1 MMRKISGI
9 TEIILEKQSAKGE
22 KMRKRILSLTLSF
35 AVLLSSMSMSAVS
48 VSSANVEETAGTQL
62 QTILLDN
69 DGKNLWVTESW
80 GGANIIPNTI
90 WTTSDLYDYFY
101 NGSLSF
107 EVQSSGQTSFPF
119 RIGITSHSHNEDVT
133 VNWTDLEKYQ
143 NAVTAS
149 PEWTSYTLP
158 LYDLA
163 EIISEKG
170 FDKHNVWKIS
180 VGAVPSGESASFR
193 NMKISSDDEERQYPF
208 IKVNQVGYTCEG
220 EKNAKVSCFAKF
232 GSLSGKRY
240 EVVNK
245 DSGKVAY
252 SNMLSDAVADET
264 ISGESVYEINFD
276 AVIDEGTYFIRIP
289 NADLNTS
296 ALTPRDKEEDLKT
309 DTIVSVPFEIGDD
322 VYDEMLSDMS
332 KYYYYQ
338 RQGIDLE
345 EKYAGEFARKN
356 LHPND
361 VSVRRWSDRDNPNA
375 ETFDVSQGWYDAG
388 DYGKYVS
395 PAATSVENLLLAYEL
410 FPQEFRKLDPN
421 ILETDKTSDRY
432 SDSPAILSEIKW
444 ELDMLLKLEHPDKD
458 GSFYVA
464 ANYKDGTIYIE
475 DTLYSTSDYTSG
487 AQETDLRS
495 HLATADMAAM
505 LAHAYLV
512 YKDILAYADFAEQC
526 LETAVRA
533 WNWVT
538 DSSNEKH
545 MSIGAANR
553 TYTFTQDELDRS
565 MYWAAGALYRA
576 SKTAGN
582 NADVYENYLIANCEN
597 ENVNTCFTGSSL
609 GYSHKGRAFLG
620 FFHYLY
626 QNDAPSDKIKT
637 VFSKFEPWRKR
648 ILNYDSFGTDYPDW
662 GYWWGSNMVLAQ
674 SSMTLLLGSMVT
686 EGSDSIPDAVL
697 HSNQSAFNYILG
709 VNPVSFSYVS
719 GYGENSVKNIYSA
732 IYTKDAKLTPYKCP
746 DGYVTEGANSTNN
759 RHLSKYNGKCYMDSD
774 AEWTTN
780 ENTIYGNAAFILLT
794 AAVMSQTETDPVQG
808 DVNADGKFDIADI
821 VTLQKWLLAV
831 PGVQLADWK
840 AADLYADG
848 KVDVFDLCMM
858 RQKLFPAENTANQ
871 IHVKNT
877 EELKTALENAK
888 AGDEIILAEG
898 EYVYSGETPKG
909 YMFTGSADGT
919 KENPIVIRSENPE
932 KPAILSGSSTAENY
946 VLSVSGDWWE
956 IRDLKVTN
964 AQKGIMLDN
973 SNHTTISNCEVY
985 NIGSEGIHLRDN
997 SSSCLIEDCS
1007 VHDTGVVSPGYGEA
1021 IYVGSAQS
1029 TTGYGYECDNNT
1041 IRNCKLG
1048 PNVAA
1053 EHIDIKEYTTGTTV
1067 ENCTFD
1073 GTGMS
1078 GENYAKSFINIKG
1091 NDCVIRNNIGYR
1103 NGCTAIQR
1111 AFEQNNV
1118 ADGWGQNAM
1127 VYGNKVYMDTA
1138 TNALGKKMY
1147 FLNAWDCSATVWDN
1161 FMAYDG
1167 ELFSVD
1173 NEDDQWDYYNCN
1185 LLTYGNK

>member
-1 MMRKISGI
+1 
-9 TEIILEKQSAKGE
+9 
-22 KMRKRILSLTLSF
+22 MRKRILSLTLSF

-421 ILETDKTSDRY
+421 ILETEFMPIAMNKGLTLIRQVIGIPILLRFSARSNGNWICCSSWNIRIKTARSMSLPITRTVR
-432 SDSPAILSEIKW
+432 STLKIPCTALRITLPAPR
-444 ELDMLLKLEHPDKD
+444 KLTC
-458 GSFYVA
+458 A
-464 ANYKDGTIYIE
+464 L
-475 DTLYSTSDYTSG
+475 TL
-487 AQETDLRS
+487 QQR
-495 HLATADMAAM
+495 
-505 LAHAYLV
+505 
-512 YKDILAYADFAEQC
+512 IWRQC
-526 LETAVRA
+526 LPMRI
-533 WNWVT
+533 
-538 DSSNEKH
+538 SSIKIFWR
-545 MSIGAANR
+545 MP
-553 TYTFTQDELDRS
+553 TLQ
-565 MYWAAGALYRA
+565 
-576 SKTAGN
+576 N
-582 NADVYENYLIANCEN
+582 NAWKLLSVPG
-597 ENVNTCFTGSSL
+597 TGS
-609 GYSHKGRAFLG
+609 
-620 FFHYLY
+620 
-626 QNDAPSDKIKT
+626 Q
-637 VFSKFEPWRKR
+637 
-648 ILNYDSFGTDYPDW
+648 ILPT
-662 GYWWGSNMVLAQ
+662 
-674 SSMTLLLGSMVT
+674 
-686 EGSDSIPDAVL
+686 
-697 HSNQSAFNYILG
+697 
-709 VNPVSFSYVS
+709 
-719 GYGENSVKNIYSA
+719 KNICPLVRQIVPIHSHRMNWTEVC
-732 IYTKDAKLTPYKCP
+732 IGQPVLCIVPPKLPETMQMCMK
-746 DGYVTEGANSTNN
+746 
-759 RHLSKYNGKCYMDSD
+759 
-774 AEWTTN
+774 
-780 ENTIYGNAAFILLT
+780 TI
-794 AAVMSQTETDPVQG
+794 
-808 DVNADGKFDIADI
+808 
-821 VTLQKWLLAV
+821 
-831 PGVQLADWK
+831 
-840 AADLYADG
+840 
-848 KVDVFDLCMM
+848 
-858 RQKLFPAENTANQ
+858 
-871 IHVKNT
+871 
-877 EELKTALENAK
+877 
-888 AGDEIILAEG
+888 
-898 EYVYSGETPKG
+898 
-909 YMFTGSADGT
+909 
-919 KENPIVIRSENPE
+919 
-932 KPAILSGSSTAENY
+932 
-946 VLSVSGDWWE
+946 
-956 IRDLKVTN
+956 
-964 AQKGIMLDN
+964 
-973 SNHTTISNCEVY
+973 
-985 NIGSEGIHLRDN
+985 
-997 SSSCLIEDCS
+997 
-1007 VHDTGVVSPGYGEA
+1007 
-1021 IYVGSAQS
+1021 
-1029 TTGYGYECDNNT
+1029 
-1041 IRNCKLG
+1041 
-1048 PNVAA
+1048 
-1053 EHIDIKEYTTGTTV
+1053 
-1067 ENCTFD
+1067 
-1073 GTGMS
+1073 
-1078 GENYAKSFINIKG
+1078 
-1091 NDCVIRNNIGYR
+1091 
-1103 NGCTAIQR
+1103 
-1111 AFEQNNV
+1111 
-1118 ADGWGQNAM
+1118 
-1127 VYGNKVYMDTA
+1127 
-1138 TNALGKKMY
+1138 
-1147 FLNAWDCSATVWDN
+1147 
-1161 FMAYDG
+1161 
-1167 ELFSVD
+1167 
-1173 NEDDQWDYYNCN
+1173 
-1185 LLTYGNK
+1185 

>member
-1 MMRKISGI
+1 
-9 TEIILEKQSAKGE
+9 
-22 KMRKRILSLTLSF
+22 
-35 AVLLSSMSMSAVS
+35 
-48 VSSANVEETAGTQL
+48 
-62 QTILLDN
+62 
-69 DGKNLWVTESW
+69 
-80 GGANIIPNTI
+80 
-90 WTTSDLYDYFY
+90 
-101 NGSLSF
+101 
-107 EVQSSGQTSFPF
+107 
-119 RIGITSHSHNEDVT
+119 
-133 VNWTDLEKYQ
+133 
-143 NAVTAS
+143 
-149 PEWTSYTLP
+149 
-158 LYDLA
+158 
-163 EIISEKG
+163 
-170 FDKHNVWKIS
+170 
-180 VGAVPSGESASFR
+180 
-193 NMKISSDDEERQYPF
+193 
-208 IKVNQVGYTCEG
+208 
-220 EKNAKVSCFAKF
+220 
-232 GSLSGKRY
+232 
-240 EVVNK
+240 
-245 DSGKVAY
+245 
-252 SNMLSDAVADET
+252 MLSDAVADET

-512 YKDILAYADFAEQC
+512 YKDILAYATLQ
-526 LETAVRA
+526 
-533 WNWVT
+533 
-538 DSSNEKH
+538 
-545 MSIGAANR
+545 
-553 TYTFTQDELDRS
+553 
-565 MYWAAGALYRA
+565 
-576 SKTAGN
+576 N
-582 NADVYENYLIANCEN
+582 NAWKLLSVPGTGSQILPTKNICPLVRQIVPIHSHRMNWTEVCIGQPVLCIVPPKLPETMQMCNENYLIANCEN

-831 PGVQLADWK
+831 PVCSWRT
-840 AADLYADG
+840 G
-848 KVDVFDLCMM
+848 KPQTCT
-858 RQKLFPAENTANQ
+858 Q
-871 IHVKNT
+871 
-877 EELKTALENAK
+877 
-888 AGDEIILAEG
+888 
-898 EYVYSGETPKG
+898 
-909 YMFTGSADGT
+909 TG
-919 KENPIVIRSENPE
+919 KWMC
-932 KPAILSGSSTAENY
+932 STFA
-946 VLSVSGDWWE
+946 
-956 IRDLKVTN
+956 
-964 AQKGIMLDN
+964 
-973 SNHTTISNCEVY
+973 
-985 NIGSEGIHLRDN
+985 
-997 SSSCLIEDCS
+997 
-1007 VHDTGVVSPGYGEA
+1007 
-1021 IYVGSAQS
+1021 
-1029 TTGYGYECDNNT
+1029 
-1041 IRNCKLG
+1041 
-1048 PNVAA
+1048 
-1053 EHIDIKEYTTGTTV
+1053 
-1067 ENCTFD
+1067 
-1073 GTGMS
+1073 
-1078 GENYAKSFINIKG
+1078 
-1091 NDCVIRNNIGYR
+1091 
-1103 NGCTAIQR
+1103 
-1111 AFEQNNV
+1111 
-1118 ADGWGQNAM
+1118 
-1127 VYGNKVYMDTA
+1127 
-1138 TNALGKKMY
+1138 
-1147 FLNAWDCSATVWDN
+1147 
-1161 FMAYDG
+1161 
-1167 ELFSVD
+1167 
-1173 NEDDQWDYYNCN
+1173 
-1185 LLTYGNK
+1185 